1 MKITKSQLK
10 QIIKEEISKTL
21 KENKE
26 HNQAK
31 VGDYLLV
38 KTGEYP
44 EDDAVTIIGK
54 QEGKPD
60 VGYVEAYRTTMVAQ
74 IIEIATEQNPEDY

>member
-1 MKITKSQLK
+1 MKTTKSQLK
-10 QIIKEEISKTL
+10 QIIREELKTLLKEEISPSDP
-21 KENKE
+21 
-26 HNQAK
+26 K

>member
-1 MKITKSQLK
+1 MKITKTQLK
-10 QIIKEEISKTL
+10 QLIREEISKTL

-26 HNQAK
+26 HNQAE

-44 EDDAVTIIGK
+44 EDD
-54 QEGKPD
+54 
-60 VGYVEAYRTTMVAQ
+60 YVEAYRTTMVAQ
-74 IIEIATEQNPEDY
+74 IIEIATERNPEDY